1 MIDYGDF
8 STLSIKVSERVA
20 WLTIDHPPINLF
32 DMALISDM
40 AEAGTKLAEDDGVG
54 AVVLQSADP
63 DFFIAHADVTLIQT
77 ITGSD
82 PDEDPP
88 SSFFHAMTEQFRLM
102 PKPTIGKI
110 AGIARGGGLELLAAL
125 DMRFCSLEK
134 TTLAQPEV
142 TVGIIPGGGGSTRW
156 PRLIGHGKAMELMI
170 GGSDIDGA
178 TAERYGMVNR
188 AMPLGELDAFVDNFA
203 KRVAS
208 FPPHAVALIKK
219 VSLHQDRLQEALD
232 FEHHAFM
239 ESARHPDAIAAMQTF
254 MDNGGQNR
262 DAELTGAFS

>member
-1 MIDYGDF
+1 MDYGDF
-8 STLSIKVSERVA
+8 STLRVEVLDRVA

-32 DMALISDM
+32 DMALIGEMTEVGTRLAAD
-40 AEAGTKLAEDDGVG
+40 AEVG

-63 DFFIAHADVTLIQT
+63 DFFIAHADVMLIQT
-77 ITGSD
+77 ITDSD
-82 PDEDPP
+82 PADDPP

-125 DMRFCSLEK
+125 DMRFCSLER
-134 TTLAQPEV
+134 TTLSQPEV

-156 PRLIGHGKAMELMI
+156 PRLIGHGRAMELMI
-170 GGSDIDGA
+170 GGNDFDGA
-178 TAERYGMVNR
+178 TAERFGMVNR
-188 AMPLGELDAFVDNFA
+188 AMPLSELDIFVENFA

-219 VSLHQDRLQEALD
+219 VSLHQDRLQETLD
-232 FEHHAFM
+232 FEHRAFM
-239 ESARHPDAIAAMQTF
+239 ESARHPEAVVAMQIF
-254 MDNGGQNR
+254 MENGGQTR
-262 DAELTGAFS
+262 AAELTGAFS